1 MIALLGSALGFGT
14 SFLPQV
20 LGFFQ
25 KKQDHKNRI
34 EELKM
39 QGELASLGVM
49 HDIEKLDKKA
59 EIAETKALY
68 DFANPRSWLC
78 RRIIRKLY
86 DLLLLTCFLAYS
98 LPSKRSSLL
107 KALEAGSDWKDAV
120 PLMFDTETQALF
132 SAIIAFWFGQRSV
145 SKFMGAN
152 K

>member
-25 KKQDHKNRI
+25 KRQDHKNRI
-34 EELKM
+34 EEMRL
-39 QGELASLGVM
+39 QGELASLGVA
-49 HDIEKLDKKA
+49 HDLQRLDKQA

-68 DFANPRSWLC
+68 EFANPSSGFAAGLSASVRPVITYLFFG
-78 RRIIRKLY
+78 L
-86 DLLLLTCFLAYS
+86 FLAV
-98 LPSKRSSLL
+98 KAVILL
-107 KALEAGSDWKDAV
+107 KAMEAGGDWKDAV

-145 SKFMGAN
+145 NKFMRAN

>member
-34 EELKM
+34 EELKL
-39 QGELASLGVM
+39 QGELASLGVT
-49 HDIEKLDKKA
+49 HDIQKLDKQA

-68 DFANPRSWLC
+68 EFANPHTGFAAGLSASVRPVITYLFFG
-78 RRIIRKLY
+78 L
-86 DLLLLTCFLAYS
+86 FLAV
-98 LPSKRSSLL
+98 
-107 KALEAGSDWKDAV
+107 KAVILIKAMEAGGDWKDAV

-145 SKFMGAN
+145 NKFMGAS

>member
-34 EELKM
+34 EELKL
-39 QGELASLGVM
+39 QGELASLGVT
-49 HDIEKLDKKA
+49 HDIQKLDKQA

-68 DFANPRSWLC
+68 EFANPRSGFAAGLSASV
-78 RRIIRKLY
+78 RPVITYLFFG
-86 DLLLLTCFLAYS
+86 LFLS
-98 LPSKRSSLL
+98 V
-107 KALEAGSDWKDAV
+107 KAVILIKAMEAGGDWKDAV

-145 SKFMGAN
+145 NKFMGAS

>member
-20 LGFFQ
+20 LNFFQ

-34 EELKM
+34 EELKL
-39 QGELASLGVM
+39 QGELASLGVI
-49 HDIEKLDKKA
+49 HDIQKLDKQA

-68 DFANPRSWLC
+68 EYANPRSGFAAGLSASV
-78 RRIIRKLY
+78 RPVITYAFFVL
-86 DLLLLTCFLAYS
+86 FLAV
-98 LPSKRSSLL
+98 KAVILL
-107 KALEAGSDWKDAV
+107 KAMESGADWKDAV
-120 PLMFDTETQALF
+120 PLMFDSETQALF

-145 SKFMGAN
+145 NKFMGAS

>member
-25 KKQDHKNRI
+25 KKQDHKNRL

-39 QGELASLGVM
+39 QGELAALGVT
-49 HDIEKLDKKA
+49 HDIQKLDKQA

-68 DFANPRSWLC
+68 EFANPRSGFAAGLSASV
-78 RRIIRKLY
+78 RPVITYLFFG
-86 DLLLLTCFLAYS
+86 LFLAV
-98 LPSKRSSLL
+98 KAVILL
-107 KALEAGSDWKDAV
+107 KAMEEGGNWKDAV
-120 PLMFDTETQALF
+120 PLMFDNETQALF

-145 SKFMGAN
+145 SKFMGVN

>member
-34 EELKM
+34 EELKL
-39 QGELASLGVM
+39 QGELAALGVT
-49 HDIEKLDKKA
+49 HDIQKLDKQA

-68 DFANPRSWLC
+68 EFANPSSGFAAGLSASVRPVITYLFFG
-78 RRIIRKLY
+78 L
-86 DLLLLTCFLAYS
+86 FLAV
-98 LPSKRSSLL
+98 
-107 KALEAGSDWKDAV
+107 KAVILIKAMEAGGDWKDAV

-145 SKFMGAN
+145 NKFMGAS

>member
-34 EELKM
+34 EELKL
-39 QGELASLGVM
+39 QGELASLGVI
-49 HDIEKLDKKA
+49 HDIQKLDKQA

-68 DFANPRSWLC
+68 EYANPRSGFAAGLSASV
-78 RRIIRKLY
+78 RPVITYAFFGL
-86 DLLLLTCFLAYS
+86 FLAV
-98 LPSKRSSLL
+98 KAVILL
-107 KALEAGSDWKDAV
+107 KAMEAGNDWQDAV

-145 SKFMGAN
+145 NKFLGASK
-152 K
+152 

>member
-25 KKQDHKNRI
+25 NKQDHKNRI
-34 EELKM
+34 EELRLK
-39 QGELASLGVM
+39 GELASLGVM
-49 HDIEKLDKKA
+49 HDIQKLDKQA

-68 DFANPRSWLC
+68 EFANPSSGFAAGLSASVRPVITYLFFG
-78 RRIIRKLY
+78 L
-86 DLLLLTCFLAYS
+86 FLAV
-98 LPSKRSSLL
+98 KAVILL
-107 KALEAGSDWKDAV
+107 KTMEAGGDWKDAV

-145 SKFMGAN
+145 NKFLGASK
-152 K
+152 

>member
-25 KKQDHKNRI
+25 KRQDHKNRI
-34 EELKM
+34 EEMRL
-39 QGELASLGVM
+39 QGELASLGVA
-49 HDIEKLDKKA
+49 HDLQRLDKQA

-68 DFANPRSWLC
+68 EFANPSSGFAAGLSASVRPVITYLFFGA
-78 RRIIRKLY
+78 
-86 DLLLLTCFLAYS
+86 FLAV
-98 LPSKRSSLL
+98 KAVILL
-107 KALEAGSDWKDAV
+107 KAMEAGGDWKDAV

-145 SKFMGAN
+145 NKFMRAN

>member
-25 KKQDHKNRI
+25 KKQDHKNRL

-39 QGELASLGVM
+39 QGELAALGVT
-49 HDIEKLDKKA
+49 HDIQKLDKQA

-68 DFANPRSWLC
+68 EFANPSGGFAAGLSASVRPVITYLFFG
-78 RRIIRKLY
+78 L
-86 DLLLLTCFLAYS
+86 FLAV
-98 LPSKRSSLL
+98 KAVILL
-107 KALEAGSDWKDAV
+107 KAMEEGGNWKDAV
-120 PLMFDTETQALF
+120 PLMFDNETQALF

-145 SKFMGAN
+145 NKFMGAN

>member
-34 EELKM
+34 EELKL
-39 QGELASLGVM
+39 QGELASLGVT
-49 HDIEKLDKKA
+49 HDIQKLDKQA

-68 DFANPRSWLC
+68 EFANPRTGFAAGLSASVRPVITYLFFG
-78 RRIIRKLY
+78 L
-86 DLLLLTCFLAYS
+86 FLAV
-98 LPSKRSSLL
+98 
-107 KALEAGSDWKDAV
+107 KAVILIKAMEAGGDWKDAV

-145 SKFMGAN
+145 NKFMGAS

>member
-39 QGELASLGVM
+39 QGELAALGVT
-49 HDIEKLDKKA
+49 HDIQKLDKQA

-68 DFANPRSWLC
+68 EFANPSSGFAAGLSASVRPVITYLFFG
-78 RRIIRKLY
+78 L
-86 DLLLLTCFLAYS
+86 FLAV
-98 LPSKRSSLL
+98 KAVILL
-107 KALEAGSDWKDAV
+107 KAMEAGGDWKDAV

-145 SKFMGAN
+145 NKFMRAN

>member
-34 EELKM
+34 EELKL
-39 QGELASLGVM
+39 QGELASLGVT
-49 HDIEKLDKKA
+49 HDIQKLDKQA

-68 DFANPRSWLC
+68 EFANPRSGFAAGLSASV
-78 RRIIRKLY
+78 RPVITYLFFG
-86 DLLLLTCFLAYS
+86 LFLS
-98 LPSKRSSLL
+98 V
-107 KALEAGSDWKDAV
+107 KAVILIKTMEAGGDWKDAV

-145 SKFMGAN
+145 NKFLGASK
-152 K
+152 

>member
-34 EELKM
+34 DELRL
-39 QGELASLGVM
+39 QGELAALGVT
-49 HDIEKLDKKA
+49 HDIQKLDKQA

-68 DFANPRSWLC
+68 EFANPSSGFAAGLSASVRPVITYLFFG
-78 RRIIRKLY
+78 L
-86 DLLLLTCFLAYS
+86 FLAV
-98 LPSKRSSLL
+98 
-107 KALEAGSDWKDAV
+107 KAVILIKAMEAGGDWKDAV

-145 SKFMGAN
+145 NKFMGAS

>member
-34 EELKM
+34 EELKL
-39 QGELASLGVM
+39 QGELASLGVIN
-49 HDIEKLDKKA
+49 DIQKLDKQA

-68 DFANPRSWLC
+68 EYANPRSGFAAGLSASV
-78 RRIIRKLY
+78 RPVITYLFFG
-86 DLLLLTCFLAYS
+86 LFLAV
-98 LPSKRSSLL
+98 KAVILL
-107 KALEAGSDWKDAV
+107 KAMEAGGDWKDAV

-145 SKFMGAN
+145 NKFMGAI